1 MTYKYRHIKR
11 LSTHTRDSGFVVGI
25 FFFPLLEDA
34 ITQSDEERQDKK
46 YYFLDDSPEVTI
58 SCTI

>member
-1 MTYKYRHIKR
+1 MVFLLLYMDAQPRKLCVSPYESTSAGDGNKKYYFLDGLSSPYKN
-11 LSTHTRDSGFVVGI
+11 
-25 FFFPLLEDA
+25 
-34 ITQSDEERQDKK
+34 